1 MTRRPTHIK
10 KTLWM
15 MSSRSLKVGDYHPT
29 QKWNPLELIYIRSK
43 CDVGIIRLENAIQ
56 DLEESGQ
63 QIKDSQRKN
72 TTELIETLRSA
83 MIALQDL
90 EGERNICNHNSILE
104 RVAHTKTMLELEQ
117 CHQHIEKLTR
127 EGDSLRSSISKFM
140 IDK

>member
-1 MTRRPTHIK
+1 
-10 KTLWM
+10 M

-29 QKWNPLELIYIRSK
+29 QKWNPLELILIRSK

-56 DLEESGQ
+56 DLEDSGQ

-72 TTELIETLRSA
+72 TEELIETLHSA

-104 RVAHTKTMLELEQ
+104 RVAHTKTMIQRDECQKE
-117 CHQHIEKLTR
+117 IEKLKT
-127 EGDSLRSSISKFM
+127 EGESLRSSIAKFM
-140 IDK
+140 R